1 MPKKRNPAERGSLC
15 RIKEGDKQRQGR
27 CSVLLL
33 QSTSE
38 EEGDSSVDDPI
49 IAGDLAVIM
58 TVKCGVCEFTNRKVT
73 GGAFLGQ
80 KKKSGGGGP
89 SDLFGGVRLGDKPHT
104 LTSMSKFNKVGVLC

>member
-1 MPKKRNPAERGSLC
+1 M
-15 RIKEGDKQRQGR
+15 
-27 CSVLLL
+27 

-80 KKKSGGGGP
+80 KRSPEAGDLRTYLEGCGSGI
-89 SDLFGGVRLGDKPHT
+89 SRIRL
-104 LTSMSKFNKVGVLC
+104 LL